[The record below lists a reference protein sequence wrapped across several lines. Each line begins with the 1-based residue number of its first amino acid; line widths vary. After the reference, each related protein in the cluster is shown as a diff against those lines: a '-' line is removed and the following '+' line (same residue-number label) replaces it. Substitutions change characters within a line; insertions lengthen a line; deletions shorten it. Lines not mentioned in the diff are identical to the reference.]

1 MSTEESSWLRASMM
15 HLDHCTQGGS
25 ELWLNGVD
33 NLYILTS
40 SLAICFSVLED
51 SGRSVEFVLTQGDT
65 LALSLLLSL
74 VDTAKSIPQAV
85 Q

>member
-1 MSTEESSWLRASMM
+1 MSTEESSWLRASML

-33 NLYILTS
+33 NLYIPTS
-40 SLAICFSVLED
+40 SLTICFSVLED
-51 SGRSVEFVLTQGDT
+51 RGWSVELVLTRSDT
-65 LALSLLLSL
+65 FALSLLLSV
-74 VDTAKSIPQAV
+74 VDAAKSIPQAV

>member
-1 MSTEESSWLRASMM
+1 ML

-33 NLYILTS
+33 NLYIPTS
-40 SLAICFSVLED
+40 SLVICFSVLED
-51 SGRSVEFVLTQGDT
+51 SGWSVELVLTRSDT
-65 LALSLLLSL
+65 FALSLLLSV
-74 VDTAKSIPQAV
+74 VDAAKSIPQTV